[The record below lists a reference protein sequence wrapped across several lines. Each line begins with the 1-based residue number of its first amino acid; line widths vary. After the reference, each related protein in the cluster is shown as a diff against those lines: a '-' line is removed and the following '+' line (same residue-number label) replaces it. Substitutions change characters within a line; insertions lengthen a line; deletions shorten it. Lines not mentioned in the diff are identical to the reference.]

1 MKSGRFLH
9 AVIMTTLG
17 RTLKAH
23 SEKAQNTVDSQVDFV
38 NTNIEDFLFFRK
50 TQQFNVPNADHCV

>member
-1 MKSGRFLH
+1 
-9 AVIMTTLG
+9 MTTLG